1 MCVVCVRRG
10 RGGGVG
16 GPRWRRSGGASAGL
30 PPYLCKLH
38 APPVPRAHGCQQGWN
53 VQRGRANGTVDA
65 RRPRLGMISLSL
77 ERSCLLSPT
86 AAREAAE
93 TCQAVIAGSNRYS
106 PASAAC
112 GIQSWLRLSAAIGL
126 SLGCNLPF
134 LRLIKSRLFPFAAF
148 QGAIL
153 MLPDRR
159 FLSKGPGWTCVNSGF
174 SPFCGGLSAKNA
186 SFYQRRTAES

>member
-1 MCVVCVRRG
+1 MCVVGVRRG
-10 RGGGVG
+10 RGGVAGV
-16 GPRWRRSGGASAGL
+16 PRWRRSRGASAGL
-30 PPYLCKLH
+30 PPRARQWH
-38 APPVPRAHGCQQGWN
+38 APSIPRAHGCQQRWN
-53 VQRGRANGTVDA
+53 MQRGRASGTVDA
-65 RRPRLGMISLSL
+65 QRPRSGTISLSL
-77 ERSCLLSPT
+77 KRSCLLSPT

-134 LRLIKSRLFPFAAF
+134 LRLLKSRLFPFAAF

-159 FLSKGPGWTCVNSGF
+159 FLSKDLVD
-174 SPFCGGLSAKNA
+174 L
-186 SFYQRRTAES
+186 R

>member
-1 MCVVCVRRG
+1 MG
-10 RGGGVG
+10 
-16 GPRWRRSGGASAGL
+16 
-30 PPYLCKLH
+30 H
-38 APPVPRAHGCQQGWN
+38 APANLRAS
-53 VQRGRANGTVDA
+53 RGAAVDA
-65 RRPRLGMISLSL
+65 PRPRLGMISLSL
-77 ERSCLLSPT
+77 KRPCLLSPT

-148 QGAIL
+148 QGANL

-159 FLSKGPGWTCVNSGF
+159 FLSKALDGPALIRVFHPFVGF
-174 SPFCGGLSAKNA
+174 ERKKRLLLPA
-186 SFYQRRTAES
+186 